1 MAISTEKPAKRGNP
15 VFWLDGVCS
24 KYLPPKAHTHWK
36 VTKHP
41 EKDVYELWYG
51 EPGAPNES
59 YKTWNGE
66 KVRELMSAKKQELEE
81 YFGDI
86 LRWVATKA

>member
-1 MAISTEKPAKRGNP
+1 MATSAAKAPKRGNP
-15 VFWLDGVCS
+15 IFWLEKVCS
-24 KYLPPKAHTHWK
+24 KYLPPKTHTGWK

-51 EPGAPNES
+51 EPGAQNES
-59 YKTWNGE
+59 YKTWNGV
-66 KVRELMSAKKQELEE
+66 KVRELMASGSAEVET